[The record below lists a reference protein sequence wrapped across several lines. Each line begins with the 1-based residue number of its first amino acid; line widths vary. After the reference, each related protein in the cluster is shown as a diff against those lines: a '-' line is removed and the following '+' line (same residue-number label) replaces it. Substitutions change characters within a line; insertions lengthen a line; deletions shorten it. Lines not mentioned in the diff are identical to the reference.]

1 MALPYKLNDEYF
13 AAAKRRALRFAGCL
27 DAGTS
32 GSLAADVLR
41 LLGYIDGLKKDL
53 QAMKLDTQAGILPPV
68 AEAATDAHP
77 SDWILRG
84 DRELRAGREEPRE
97 PAPRM
102 LGDGLTAAAESEA
115 ERLLRLAA
123 DTTRERRANY
133 SPPREH
139 FARTVGAINAIFA
152 AKLREPFTAADWA
165 LIMILDKAA
174 RHQGDRKTNDTPVD
188 IAGYAGCLAECEAG
202 EP

>member
-1 MALPYKLNDEYF
+1 MHILTDEYF
-13 AAAKRRALRFAGCL
+13 AQAKQRAMRFAGCL

-32 GSLAADVLR
+32 GTLAADVLR
-41 LLGYIDGLKKDL
+41 LLAFIDTLRKESEMRIDS
-53 QAMKLDTQAGILPPV
+53 QAGIVPPV

-84 DRELRAGREEPRE
+84 DRELRGGTPQPK
-97 PAPRM
+97 PARL
-102 LGDGLTAAAESEA
+102 LGDGVAAVGGEESPA
-115 ERLLRLAA
+115 ERLLREAA
-123 DTTRERRANY
+123 DTTRQRRANY

-152 AKLREPFTAADWA
+152 SKLREPFTPADWA
-165 LIMILDKAA
+165 MMMILDKCA
-174 RHQGDRKTNDTPVD
+174 RHQGDRKTSDTPVD
-188 IAGYAGCLAECEAG
+188 LAGYAGCLAECEAD